1 MVNKPIIINTL
12 FIYSVYSNRK
22 IPEIWKNKI
31 GYQDEVLDVLKD
43 EQFLAYLGRS
53 NPKDDSFSTTTTS
66 TKQMSKTAYSSFP
79 KLRKLSQDE
88 QLTHISEGI
97 QSTNREESE
106 LQTRSISNRPKFT
119 MTSKS
124 KKEVNEKEI
133 VSILEDFRSLYPIKT
148 SNFQAV
154 ITNIDGNNKSNVSCG
169 SGGKD
174 LNMFNKT
181 FTSSFKGGFR
191 SGSMPNIINQ
201 GLHGIKHLKPYQ
213 KQEMFKQAI
222 YNKLIPSKQKSFS
235 SRNIQITKK
244 HEEEKTSTKY
254 GPFLNSDNE
263 IFNRKI
269 EITNPLVKKHLESI
283 NYFGPYYS
291 YCPPCRNRNMEF
303 YKNLE
308 PNQCI
313 EIIKCIKKER
323 KRKAVELE
331 EHYKKEL
338 KLSKMQEQ

>member
-1 MVNKPIIINTL
+1 
-12 FIYSVYSNRK
+12 VYSNRK
-22 IPEIWKNKI
+22 IPDIWKNKI

-43 EQFLAYLGRS
+43 EQFLVYLGRS
-53 NPKDDSFSTTTTS
+53 NPKDDSFSTTTAS
-66 TKQMSKTAYSSFP
+66 TKQMAKTAYSSFP
-79 KLRKLSQDE
+79 KLRKLSQNE

-97 QSTNREESE
+97 QSLTNRDESE
-106 LQTRSISNRPKFT
+106 VQTRSITNRPKYT
-119 MTSKS
+119 MSLKP

-148 SNFQAV
+148 NNFQAV
-154 ITNIDGNNKSNVSCG
+154 ITNIDGNNKVG
-169 SGGKD
+169 SGACSGNGVGSSSKD

-222 YNKLIPSKQKSFS
+222 YNKLIPSKQKLSFS
-235 SRNIQITKK
+235 SRNIQIPKK
-244 HEEEKTSTKY
+244 HEEEKTSSTKY

-291 YCPPCRNRNMEF
+291 YCPPCRNRNMEY

-313 EIIKCIKKER
+313 EIIKCIKKEK
-323 KRKAVELE
+323 KRKAIELE

-338 KLSKMQEQ
+338 KLSKLQEQ

>member
-1 MVNKPIIINTL
+1 M
-12 FIYSVYSNRK
+12 YSNRK
-22 IPEIWKNKI
+22 IPDIWKNKI

-43 EQFLAYLGRS
+43 EQFLVYLGRS

-66 TKQMSKTAYSSFP
+66 TKQMAKTAYSSFP
-79 KLRKLSQDE
+79 KIRKLSQDE

-97 QSTNREESE
+97 QSSTNREESE
-106 LQTRSISNRPKFT
+106 VQTRSITNRPKYT
-119 MTSKS
+119 MSLKP

-148 SNFQAV
+148 NNFQAV
-154 ITNIDGNNKSNVSCG
+154 ITNIDGNNKVSSG
-169 SGGKD
+169 VGSSSGGKD

-222 YNKLIPSKQKSFS
+222 YNKLIPSKTKLSFS
-235 SRNIQITKK
+235 SRNIQIPKK
-244 HEEEKTSTKY
+244 HEEEKTSTTKY

-291 YCPPCRNRNMEF
+291 YCPPCRNRNMEY

-313 EIIKCIKKER
+313 EIIKCIKKEK
-323 KRKAVELE
+323 KRKAIELE

-338 KLSKMQEQ
+338 KLSKLQEQ

>member
-1 MVNKPIIINTL
+1 
-12 FIYSVYSNRK
+12 
-22 IPEIWKNKI
+22 
-31 GYQDEVLDVLKD
+31 
-43 EQFLAYLGRS
+43 
-53 NPKDDSFSTTTTS
+53 
-66 TKQMSKTAYSSFP
+66 
-79 KLRKLSQDE
+79 
-88 QLTHISEGI
+88 
-97 QSTNREESE
+97 
-106 LQTRSISNRPKFT
+106 
-119 MTSKS
+119 
-124 KKEVNEKEI
+124 
-133 VSILEDFRSLYPIKT
+133 
-148 SNFQAV
+148 
-154 ITNIDGNNKSNVSCG
+154 
-169 SGGKD
+169 
-174 LNMFNKT
+174 MFNKT

-222 YNKLIPSKQKSFS
+222 YNKLIPSKQKLSFS
-235 SRNIQITKK
+235 SRNIQIPKK
-244 HEEEKTSTKY
+244 HEEEKTSSTKY

-291 YCPPCRNRNMEF
+291 YCPPCRNRNMEY

-313 EIIKCIKKER
+313 EIIKCIKKEK
-323 KRKAVELE
+323 KRKAIELE

-338 KLSKMQEQ
+338 KLSKLQEQ

>member
-1 MVNKPIIINTL
+1 MVNKRFIFNSIL
-12 FIYSVYSNRK
+12 IYSVYSNRK
-22 IPEIWKNKI
+22 IPDIWKNKI

-53 NPKDDSFSTTTTS
+53 HPKDDSFSATTTS

-79 KLRKLSQDE
+79 KIRKLSQDE
-88 QLTHISEGI
+88 QLTHISEGVP
-97 QSTNREESE
+97 SSNREESE
-106 LQTRSISNRPKFT
+106 VQTRSVSNRPKFT

-124 KKEVNEKEI
+124 KKEVNEREV

-148 SNFQAV
+148 SNFETV
-154 ITNIDGNNKSNVSCG
+154 IEGNGNNNSVSA
-169 SGGKD
+169 SGGGKES
-174 LNMFNKT
+174 NKFNKT
-181 FTSSFKGGFR
+181 FTSTFKGGFR
-191 SGSMPNIINQ
+191 SGSMPNINNQ

-222 YNKLIPSKQKSFS
+222 YNKLIPSKQRSFS
-235 SRNIQITKK
+235 SRNIQAVKK
-244 HEEEKTSTKY
+244 QEEEKTFTKY

-313 EIIKCIKKER
+313 EIIKCIKKEK
-323 KRKAVELE
+323 KRKALELE

-338 KLSKMQEQ
+338 KL

>member
-1 MVNKPIIINTL
+1 M
-12 FIYSVYSNRK
+12 
-22 IPEIWKNKI
+22 
-31 GYQDEVLDVLKD
+31 
-43 EQFLAYLGRS
+43 A
-53 NPKDDSFSTTTTS
+53 
-66 TKQMSKTAYSSFP
+66 KTAYSSFP
-79 KLRKLSQDE
+79 KIRKLSQDE

-97 QSTNREESE
+97 QSSTNREESE
-106 LQTRSISNRPKFT
+106 VQTRSITNRPKYT
-119 MTSKS
+119 MSLKP

-148 SNFQAV
+148 NNFQAV
-154 ITNIDGNNKSNVSCG
+154 ITNIDGNNNNKVSGG
-169 SGGKD
+169 SSGKD

-222 YNKLIPSKQKSFS
+222 YNKLIPSKQKFSFS
-235 SRNIQITKK
+235 SRNIQIPKK
-244 HEEEKTSTKY
+244 HEEEKTSSTKY

-291 YCPPCRNRNMEF
+291 YCPPCRNRNMEY

-313 EIIKCIKKER
+313 EIIKCIKKE
-323 KRKAVELE
+323 KKHKAIELE

-338 KLSKMQEQ
+338 KLSKLQEQ